1 MEAYNPRAEA
11 RSNDVNIA
19 RTEPCIALY
28 PSANRNG
35 SWIMWNINTK
45 AYVRRTQWRKLPL
58 SETLINIMNDIA
70 GGAGITLADVQIDG
84 DLEEF
89 DEAIGPS
96 LHQPNDEEANI
107 PTAEEDSVCDME
119 LEEPPELTDQYH
131 DDSDSESDEEE
142 PEELLVGQDNECGE
156 IEDQA
161 ELGELLEELG
171 MSAHKPEE
179 QQPRILRRSSRETAG
194 KQRYD
199 TAYDWN
205 LMNLSVS
212 AAMKNFGDVA
222 KQACMAELLRS

>member
-45 AYVRRTQWRKLPL
+45 AYVRRTQWRKLPF

-84 DLEEF
+84 DVEEF

-96 LHQPNDEEANI
+96 LHQSNDEEANVS
-107 PTAEEDSVCDME
+107 TAEEDAVCDME
-119 LEEPPELTDQYH
+119 LEEFPELTDQYH

-171 MSAHKPEE
+171 MSAHKLE
-179 QQPRILRRSSRETAG
+179 
-194 KQRYD
+194 
-199 TAYDWN
+199 
-205 LMNLSVS
+205 
-212 AAMKNFGDVA
+212 
-222 KQACMAELLRS
+222 